1 MEKGLWSSKPWE
13 GAGGKSLWG
22 GALGETKMNSAAVEK
37 PLFPARTIRR
47 GAGRAVPGVL
57 VSEVTAFVQSSHL
70 WGKKRGLSRVPP
82 KFMSTQNP

>member
-1 MEKGLWSSKPWE
+1 MS
-13 GAGGKSLWG
+13 
-22 GALGETKMNSAAVEK
+22 SAAVEE

-57 VSEVTAFVQSSHL
+57 GSEVTAIVQSGHV

-82 KFMSTQNP
+82 KFMSTQNPGMWPFLATGPLQT

>member
-1 MEKGLWSSKPWE
+1 M
-13 GAGGKSLWG
+13 G
-22 GALGETKMNSAAVEK
+22 GASGETEMSSAAVEE

-57 VSEVTAFVQSSHL
+57 GSEVTAFVQSSHV